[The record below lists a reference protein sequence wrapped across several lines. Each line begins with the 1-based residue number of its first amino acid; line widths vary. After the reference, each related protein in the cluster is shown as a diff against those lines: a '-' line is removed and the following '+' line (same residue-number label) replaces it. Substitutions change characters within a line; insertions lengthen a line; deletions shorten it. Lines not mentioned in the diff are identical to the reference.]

1 MRVFLTGGTGFIGSH
16 LVSTLVEQGHR
27 CVVVSRGTRTWNSDA
42 VELIRGDP
50 TKSGPWQKALAT
62 CDAVVNLAGAII
74 VDPPRRWTE
83 ARKAVIRKSRVE
95 TTHCVVDAIH
105 DAPTPPNVLVSSSAI
120 GYYGSRGDR
129 VLDETA
135 PPGDDFLARLCVE
148 WEEAAR
154 GAEGTTRV
162 TLLRTAPV
170 IGKGGGVLS
179 PMLPAFRLG
188 LGGSWGAGTQWW
200 SWIHIDDVVG
210 IIFLALERE
219 LPGALNVTAP
229 TPVNVNTFTK
239 TLAEVLHR
247 PAVARVPEFALRL
260 GLGEAAEALLASL
273 RVVPRRVLDTGYA
286 FRFSELRPALADV
299 V

>member
-1 MRVFLTGGTGFIGSH
+1 MKVFLTGGTGFIGSH
-16 LVSTLVEQGHR
+16 LVSALVERGHH

-50 TKSGPWQKALAT
+50 TKSGPWQKAVAT

-74 VDPPRRWTE
+74 VDPPHRWTHE
-83 ARKAVIRKSRVE
+83 RKTLIRRSRVE
-95 TTHCVVDAIH
+95 TTHCVVDAIRE
-105 DAPTPPNVLVSSSAI
+105 APAPPPVLVSASAI

-135 PPGDDFLARLCVE
+135 PPGEDFLARLCVE

-154 GAEGTTRV
+154 AAEGATRV
-162 TLLRTAPV
+162 TVLRTAPV
-170 IGKGGGVLS
+170 LGRGGGVLS

-188 LGGSWGAGTQWW
+188 LGGSWGPGTQWW
-200 SWIHIDDVVG
+200 SWVHIADVVG
-210 IIFLALERE
+210 IVFLALERE
-219 LPGALNVTAP
+219 LPGALNVAAP
-229 TPVNVNTFTK
+229 MPLSVNEFAA

-247 PAVARVPEFALRL
+247 PAIARVPEFALRL
-260 GLGEAAEALLASL
+260 GLGEAAETLLASL
-273 RVVPRRVLDTGYA
+273 RVVPRRALDAGYA
-286 FRFSELRPALADV
+286 FQFSALRPALADV